1 MKVKINGFD
10 IECTPEEFLRLTR
23 EMDKAGQA
31 GQSVD
36 EFQQLPDDFKFNP
49 YKPNPYFL
57 NDDTWKRHPDDFNP
71 SCAGKTAVDENFW
84 KEFNEQKEKQF
95 NEQKEKDAGKAH
107 YCEKPKTLKETP
119 KDFPPYIDCPKP
131 GKP

>member
-1 MKVKINGFD
+1 MKVRINGFD
-10 IECTPEEFLRLTR
+10 IECAPEEFLRLTR

-36 EFQQLPDDFKFNP
+36 EFQTLPDDIKIGPYESNP
-49 YKPNPYFL
+49 NFPNY
-57 NDDTWKRHPDDFNP
+57 DTWKIHPDDIIPFY
-71 SCAGKTAVDENFW
+71 AGKTAVDENFW
-84 KEFNEQKEKQF
+84 KEFNEQKEK
-95 NEQKEKDAGKAH
+95 DSRKAH
-107 YCEKPKTLKETP
+107 YYEKPKALKEKP

>member
-1 MKVKINGFD
+1 MKVRINGFD

-23 EMDKAGQA
+23 EMGKAGQA
-31 GQSVD
+31 GQSID

-71 SCAGKTAVDENFW
+71 SYTGKTAIDENFW

-95 NEQKEKDAGKAH
+95 NEQKEKDSRKTH
-107 YCEKPKTLKETP
+107 YCEKLKALKE
-119 KDFPPYIDCPKP
+119 KSNDFPPYIDCPKP
-131 GKP
+131 GNP

>member
-1 MKVKINGFD
+1 MKVRINGFD
-10 IECTPEEFLRLTR
+10 IECTPEELLRLTR

-36 EFQQLPDDFKFNP
+36 EFQTLPDDIKIGP
-49 YKPNPYFL
+49 YEPNPNFPNY
-57 NDDTWKRHPDDFNP
+57 DAWKIHPDDIIPFY
-71 SCAGKTAVDENFW
+71 AGKTAVDENFW
-84 KEFNEQKEKQF
+84 KEFNEQKEQ
-95 NEQKEKDAGKAH
+95 DTRKAH
-107 YCEKPKTLKETP
+107 YYEKPKALKEKP

>member
-1 MKVKINGFD
+1 MKVRINGFD

-23 EMDKAGQA
+23 ETDKAGQA

-36 EFQQLPDDFKFNP
+36 EIQTLPDDVKIGP
-49 YKPNPYFL
+49 YKPNPNFPNY
-57 NDDTWKRHPDDFNP
+57 DTWKIHPDDFNP

-84 KEFNEQKEKQF
+84 KEFNEQKEM
-95 NEQKEKDAGKAH
+95 DAGKAH
-107 YCEKPKTLKETP
+107 YCEKLKALKEKS

-131 GKP
+131 GNP

>member
-1 MKVKINGFD
+1 MKVRINGFD

-23 EMDKAGQA
+23 EIGKAGQA
-31 GQSVD
+31 GQLFD
-36 EFQQLPDDFKFNP
+36 EFQTLPDDFKIGP

-84 KEFNEQKEKQF
+84 KEFNEQKEK
-95 NEQKEKDAGKAH
+95 EAGKAH
-107 YCEKPKTLKETP
+107 YCEKLKTLKEKP
-119 KDFPPYIDCPKP
+119 KDFPPYIDCLKP

>member
-1 MKVKINGFD
+1 MKVRINGFD
-10 IECTPEEFLRLTR
+10 IECTPEEFLRLTH
-23 EMDKAGQA
+23 EMGKAGQA

-36 EFQQLPDDFKFNP
+36 EFQTLPDDFKIGP

-71 SCAGKTAVDENFW
+71 SCAGKTSVDENFW
-84 KEFNEQKEKQF
+84 KEFNEQKEK
-95 NEQKEKDAGKAH
+95 DTGKAH
-107 YCEKPKTLKETP
+107 YYEKLKALKEKP

-131 GKP
+131 GKT

>member
-1 MKVKINGFD
+1 MKVRINGFD
-10 IECTPEEFLRLTR
+10 IECTPTEFLWLTR
-23 EMDKAGQA
+23 EMGKAGQA

-36 EFQQLPDDFKFNP
+36 EFQTLPDDIKIGP
-49 YKPNPYFL
+49 YEPNPYFP

-71 SCAGKTAVDENFW
+71 SCAGKTAVDENFR
-84 KEFNEQKEKQF
+84 KEFS
-95 NEQKEKDAGKAH
+95 EQKEKDAKKAH
-107 YCEKPKTLKETP
+107 YYEKLKALKEKP

>member
-1 MKVKINGFD
+1 MIVRINGFD

-23 EMDKAGQA
+23 EMDKTGQA

-36 EFQQLPDDFKFNP
+36 EFQALPDDVKIDP
-49 YKPNPYFL
+49 YKPNPNFPNYY
-57 NDDTWKRHPDDFNP
+57 TWKRHPDDSILFY
-71 SCAGKTAVDENFW
+71 AGKTSVDENFW
-84 KEFNEQKEKQF
+84 KEFNEQKEK
-95 NEQKEKDAGKAH
+95 DSRKAH
-107 YCEKPKTLKETP
+107 YCEKTKTLKEKP

>member
-1 MKVKINGFD
+1 MKVRINGFD

-36 EFQQLPDDFKFNP
+36 EIQTLPDDFKIGP

-57 NDDTWKRHPDDFNP
+57 NDDTWKRHLNDFNP

-84 KEFNEQKEKQF
+84 KEFNEQKEK
-95 NEQKEKDAGKAH
+95 DAGKAH
-107 YCEKPKTLKETP
+107 YCEKLKTLKEKP

-131 GKP
+131 GNP

>member
-1 MKVKINGFD
+1 MKVRINGFD

-36 EFQQLPDDFKFNP
+36 EFQTLPDDIKIGS
-49 YKPNPYFL
+49 YEPNPNFPNY
-57 NDDTWKRHPDDFNP
+57 DAWKIHPDDIIPFY
-71 SCAGKTAVDENFW
+71 AGKTAVDENFW
-84 KEFNEQKEKQF
+84 KEFNEQKEQ
-95 NEQKEKDAGKAH
+95 DARKTH
-107 YCEKPKTLKETP
+107 YCEKPKALKEKP